1 MADRRDM
8 APSIGA
14 LDQHLATMRQICG
27 EILLQDVPTKQP
39 SIVRAGAVV
48 GLELFDALLNPD
60 HIVRATEVLT
70 LRGAQ
75 TFGRQ
80 YSIDVSLDRLSGE
93 KEDGAAQLSALISE
107 RLVADGR
114 PDNPGNARLWIPLL
128 TVPRPVSVPID
139 VMGTDGQRV
148 PRPLQ
153 REVRT
158 ALKAALYH
166 ILRESLRAHPDF
178 DKSGSAVNTL
188 MRQDE
193 TGRWLLQEALLE
205 VCERGPRSR
214 RSIERQ
220 QRLPREVSEV
230 DGFRGAMTR
239 LRLTEDNEHRRAAL
253 AVLAEVLFYDRPFVE
268 LVGLVHRNYFVVAG
282 LDRSIRDQSL
292 HFSMP
297 DAQAIQDSRLRETV
311 VSNRRALDPREHN
324 YSIHVR
330 LPAPADLR
338 EYRLHVTAPS
348 DHDVSHP
355 GQISLVAAVRF
366 RGHPDALTLARLEA
380 CRDLL
385 DPDSALEV
393 PCLDGTP
400 GLVSI
405 RPSSDTAQPLGAER
419 DHLVV
424 AYVARQAIT
433 ALDDLLDIIEERKR
447 TAEGLSTRWN
457 QSGAGSTRKF
467 VSRTFGNLVDA
478 AKQAEGKIAAAQ
490 QQLAGATSSRSTA
503 DLVTAASA
511 AAEAVAEAVSAA
523 RHPLLSF
530 ELAGEEAPGSEVGA
544 LRRGRSGK
552 AVSRPD
558 QIEVWAT
565 VSDESRPYAL
575 AAIVAPLGLVS
586 LVYIIGSLLLQSL
599 DWPYSPVRIDVA
611 SDFAVAADAVVAV
624 LLLFPGLALSQF
636 RFPYRSS
643 VTGRL
648 RKAARL
654 FVLTT
659 AVGLCILAGVIATK
673 VNTGASPDD
682 VDVVVWTFRGTLA
695 AFLMWL
701 AWSLAAWAIR
711 KWFVWRPKGLRA
723 LFDAGRLDGL
733 PVSRRAIER
742 IRTVLSF
749 NQKAADADFDL
760 TQGTGM
766 SRKER
771 R

>member
-1 MADRRDM
+1 MMEAVILPRLEEAHRLIEHAAALCRVGNRESGHTARLGHGREVDERRDV
-8 APSIGA
+8 GA
-14 LDQHLATMRQICG
+14 GGQCA
-27 EILLQDVPTKQP
+27 EV
-39 SIVRAGAVV
+39 A
-48 GLELFDALLNPD
+48 LE
-60 HIVRATEVLT
+60 
-70 LRGAQ
+70 
-75 TFGRQ
+75 
-80 YSIDVSLDRLSGE
+80 
-93 KEDGAAQLSALISE
+93 
-107 RLVADGR
+107 
-114 PDNPGNARLWIPLL
+114 PG
-128 TVPRPVSVPID
+128 D
-139 VMGTDGQRV
+139 
-148 PRPLQ
+148 
-153 REVRT
+153 
-158 ALKAALYH
+158 
-166 ILRESLRAHPDF
+166 
-178 DKSGSAVNTL
+178 
-188 MRQDE
+188 
-193 TGRWLLQEALLE
+193 LE
-205 VCERGPRSR
+205 VAG
-214 RSIERQ
+214 
-220 QRLPREVSEV
+220 VV
-230 DGFRGAMTR
+230 DDTQV
-239 LRLTEDNEHRRAAL
+239 E
-253 AVLAEVLFYDRPFVE
+253 AVA
-268 LVGLVHRNYFVVAG
+268 
-282 LDRSIRDQSL
+282 
-292 HFSMP
+292 
-297 DAQAIQDSRLRETV
+297 
-311 VSNRRALDPREHN
+311 
-324 YSIHVR
+324 
-330 LPAPADLR
+330 
-338 EYRLHVTAPS
+338 
-348 DHDVSHP
+348 
-355 GQISLVAAVRF
+355 
-366 RGHPDALTLARLEA
+366 
-380 CRDLL
+380 
-385 DPDSALEV
+385 
-393 PCLDGTP
+393 
-400 GLVSI
+400 
-405 RPSSDTAQPLGAER
+405 
-419 DHLVV
+419 
-424 AYVARQAIT
+424 
-433 ALDDLLDIIEERKR
+433 
-447 TAEGLSTRWN
+447 
-457 QSGAGSTRKF
+457 
-467 VSRTFGNLVDA
+467 RTFGNLVDA